1 MTITITEKEY
11 DAICAV
17 LDQVTTD
24 YEAASD
30 EIYLKTMGDN
40 IGLVNNVIKKYQR
53 ARYKAKEFQSIRAFV
68 AEKNRGRCVLA
79 RDIDKMARNL
89 IKKLKEKGEL

>member
-11 DAICAV
+11 NAICQA

-40 IGLVNNVIKKYQR
+40 IDLIKNVIKKYKR
-53 ARYKAKEFQSIRAFV
+53 ARYKANEFQSILAVV
-68 AEKNRGRCVLA
+68 AAKNRGRCVLA
-79 RDIDKMARNL
+79 RDIDKITRNL
-89 IKKLKEKGEL
+89 IKKLKERGEL